1 MFLFVCNHVL
11 ILKYAPIKLTMEC
24 ETRCRTDRVPVK
36 QNGCVTMLVT
46 IHVFTYLFKLF
57 GSKLNI
63 YICLCRILMLF
74 HKLGFSLSLS
84 RPFVVCV
91 CVCALEVCYLNIHCC
106 CCCWLFPL
114 LHSFQFSIFVCMLL
128 SIQILY
134 DMVSISVVYAKQ
146 LIIQFHPE
154 HFRWNCCPALFLS
167 VSLSA
172 ATRNRERKNC
182 CQYINGMCEY
192 KYSFITIF
200 RESFFSPICV
210 SVKLTPYYSPSVE
223 CKKTFIPHIESLKMK
238 FFPHNFFSRKVGT
251 TESI

>member
-1 MFLFVCNHVL
+1 MTIFLASTLVLFPCSFSRSRFLHILVEECNMFMFLFVCNHVL

-106 CCCWLFPL
+106 CWLFAL
-114 LHSFQFSIFVCMLL
+114 LHSF
-128 SIQILY
+128 
-134 DMVSISVVYAKQ
+134 
-146 LIIQFHPE
+146 
-154 HFRWNCCPALFLS
+154 
-167 VSLSA
+167 
-172 ATRNRERKNC
+172 
-182 CQYINGMCEY
+182 
-192 KYSFITIF
+192 
-200 RESFFSPICV
+200 
-210 SVKLTPYYSPSVE
+210 
-223 CKKTFIPHIESLKMK
+223 
-238 FFPHNFFSRKVGT
+238 
-251 TESI
+251 